1 MPDEIQIEDPYTVN
15 PSIKRDHLNTLYD
28 ANRKNMKILRKNERF
43 VGKHLCFSRQN
54 NNLLNVFPR
63 N

>member
-28 ANRKNMKILRKNERF
+28 ANRKKYENFTEE
-43 VGKHLCFSRQN
+43 
-54 NNLLNVFPR
+54 
-63 N
+63 